1 MPIYFIHV
9 RHGRRLAKDI
19 EGKCFSDLK
28 AAEREARRAAR
39 EMAAQ
44 RVRAGKTLHLSS
56 RLEIADA
63 SGKIAAVVTFKDA
76 IPIDD
81 AE

>member
-1 MPIYFIHV
+1 
-9 RHGRRLAKDI
+9 
-19 EGKCFSDLK
+19 
-28 AAEREARRAAR
+28 
-39 EMAAQ
+39 
-44 RVRAGKTLHLSS
+44 LHLSS